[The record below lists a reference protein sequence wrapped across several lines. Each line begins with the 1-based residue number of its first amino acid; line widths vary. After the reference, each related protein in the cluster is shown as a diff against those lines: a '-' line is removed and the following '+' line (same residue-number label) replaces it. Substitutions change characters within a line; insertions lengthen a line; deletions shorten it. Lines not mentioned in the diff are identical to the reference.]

1 MAVTLN
7 IIYME
12 KQQSSEGVWAEMCV
26 RLMAEPKKQEL
37 PLTFMM
43 TTRGFC
49 PRYIFFESFVSS
61 R

>member
-1 MAVTLN
+1 
-7 IIYME
+7 ME

-49 PRYIFFESFVSS
+49 PHYVFFESFVSS